1 LTSFLQLSDWH
12 HPAVIQID
20 HPILQGAYKYIEM
33 RKNSRKGPSYLD
45 VAEFILTGPF
55 SPKITP
61 AVYPAEPEV
70 HEVPRFN
77 NLPQCAIEF
86 IVACKLLP
94 ASFLA

>member
-1 LTSFLQLSDWH
+1 
-12 HPAVIQID
+12 
-20 HPILQGAYKYIEM
+20 M

-61 AVYPAEPEV
+61 AVFPAEPEP

-77 NLPQCAIEF
+77 NLPPFAFEP
-86 IVACKLLP
+86 IVDCKLSS
-94 ASFLA
+94 ASSLA